1 MHSIKYLMVV
11 DHLNI
16 QGWLEVASARHSTGS
31 TRING
36 TSLDLK
42 PHSAATT
49 LQVHQLVDSSLSGS

>member
-1 MHSIKYLMVV
+1 MVV